1 MLFFSGKGNV
11 WIAFRSNTCQI
22 CISDLVAVLPLWL
35 LPRGLLFLLLL
46 LLFHQLLQFPPP
58 QDDRSFNG
66 HLRVIEILKVSS
78 LIGVKCEK
86 CTSLCLQLKLYKG
99 NQWAGTRSVMA
110 TTPESWLACRNSG
123 IKSSPPKPNKDKR
136 EGKPDKP
143 WGAIW
148 RTQPC
153 SWSPASRLQ
162 RCFKGLPPHPRK
174 GPCGDG
180 AGRWAEHPGWR
191 KNKKGNQ

>member
-11 WIAFRSNTCQI
+11 WIAFRSHTCQI

-123 IKSSPPKPNKDKR
+123 IKSSPPQPHKDKR
-136 EGKPDKP
+136 EGKLDKP
-143 WGAIW
+143 WGAP
-148 RTQPC
+148 Q
-153 SWSPASRLQ
+153 
-162 RCFKGLPPHPRK
+162 K
-174 GPCGDG
+174 GPCGTVQADG
-180 AGRWAEHPGWR
+180 LSTRDD
-191 KNKKGNQ
+191 KKTKKGNQELFVVLFKKIPQT